1 MEAIE
6 GLGALFLFI
15 AVIFAILL
23 AILSIL
29 MPYFVYRIH
38 QNISSINNTL
48 DSISERLKL
57 LMEIIAIK
65 KSKKRPTDKKTSE
78 SAAFR
83 VGE

>member
-29 MPYFVYRIH
+29 MPYFIYRIH
-38 QNISSINNTL
+38 QNISSIKDTL
-48 DSISERLKL
+48 NSISKRLKL
-57 LMEIIAIK
+57 LMEII
-65 KSKKRPTDKKTSE
+65 SKKNKKETN
-78 SAAFR
+78 R
-83 VGE
+83 

>member
-15 AVIFAILL
+15 AVIFVLLL

-38 QNISSINNTL
+38 QNISSINDTL
-48 DSISERLKL
+48 NSIYERLKL
-57 LMEIIAIK
+57 LTDIISIK
-65 KSKKRPTDKKTSE
+65 KP
-78 SAAFR
+78 
-83 VGE
+83 

>member
-38 QNISSINNTL
+38 QNISSINDTL
-48 DSISERLKL
+48 NSIYGRLKL
-57 LMEIIAIK
+57 LTDIISIK
-65 KSKKRPTDKKTSE
+65 KP
-78 SAAFR
+78 
-83 VGE
+83 